1 MSETSARASRR
12 AFWFGSL
19 DRKGLI
25 GRRANGAPPEVDVPL
40 AAAAALV
47 LTAPAG
53 DDVGAPRGSLGRS
66 GLVAGGG
73 TTGAAEAVDTGAIG
87 VTSRAVAASR
97 DAPGVA
103 ASRGAPSPSSAGD
116 GTKAGVGGRS
126 VGASAA
132 GGAEGVASGGIA
144 TAGVTGVGRRGGAK
158 GGTRTAPASRT
169 TASRAGGVPNED
181 GISCVAVASRDVVST
196 VGGDDTIGG
205 AYATGTGVAATG
217 SGSAAGGVG
226 AGAGAGNETV
236 AERRTPSV
244 ECVDA
249 IAGQGAPAPDAI
261 ELGNSSAQRTLAPTG
276 INPPQMEHR
285 ARRLAPVTFTGSTR
299 KTDWH
304 SGHETFMT
312 RQSH

>member
-1 MSETSARASRR
+1 M
-12 AFWFGSL
+12 
-19 DRKGLI
+19 I
-25 GRRANGAPPEVDVPL
+25 GRRANGAPPEVAVPL

-87 VTSRAVAASR
+87 VTSRGVPASRGAPSAAASR
-97 DAPGVA
+97 DAPSVA

-181 GISCVAVASRDVVST
+181 GSSGAAGASRDVVST

-205 AYATGTGVAATG
+205 AYATGTGVSAVG

-226 AGAGAGNETV
+226 AGAGAGSETV